1 MGVRSHFKRQ
11 QDVVELRETTT
22 SQAQV
27 TSTSRRRPDSIA
39 PIQHVAPVFEPE
51 VLSSRENVR
60 PRVEHTRASY
70 IRAADNG
77 LPHPITILE
86 GEAQPLSTATSETPS
101 RTRPPTMHGKDD
113 TPTSQSSSA
122 LGENDYLRPT
132 TPIFSN
138 RTSIYPTGDFRNS
151 SMPDINDMK
160 TEIMCNYLHQQQL
173 KKMWSNGSHEEG
185 VLLKRSKDDYTCCP
199 PDLQLQRNGLF
210 DAVKKLNVRVCRYA
224 QSCATNTDFAVCN
237 DRQYQ
242 SRPIIP
248 TAGR

>member
-1 MGVRSHFKRQ
+1 MGVRSHFRRR

-27 TSTSRRRPDSIA
+27 TSTFRHRSDSIE

-51 VLSSRENVR
+51 ILPPRENVH
-60 PRVEHTRASY
+60 PRVEHIT
-70 IRAADNG
+70 
-77 LPHPITILE
+77 TILE
-86 GEAQPLSTATSETPS
+86 GEAQLPSTATSEAPS
-101 RTRPPTMHGKDD
+101 RTRPPTLHGKDG
-113 TPTSQSSSA
+113 TPTSQPSSA

-138 RTSIYPTGDFRNS
+138 RASIYPTGDFRNS

-185 VLLKRSKDDYTCCP
+185 VLLKKSKDDYTCCP

-224 QSCATNTDFAVCN
+224 
-237 DRQYQ
+237 
-242 SRPIIP
+242 
-248 TAGR
+248 